1 MAAIIFCR
9 LLFYSITV
17 SNVIIF
23 SILFLE
29 KLNKFIFYN
38 YKMQLSP
45 IISVYES
52 DTSLLFPSFI
62 LVKGFHCWGQHC
74 VEVRAEAL
82 A

>member
-1 MAAIIFCR
+1 
-9 LLFYSITV
+9 
-17 SNVIIF
+17 
-23 SILFLE
+23 
-29 KLNKFIFYN
+29 
-38 YKMQLSP
+38 MQLSP

-82 A
+82 AWVFGAHILGCDPEQVAWFLWDAVLYLQF